1 MKRAVSMF
9 LVLLLWSSLLFPAV
23 NSNAASNKQTGEKYE
38 ILEIVSHDS
47 SGSPLA
53 DDYVNNT
60 KNLNITT
67 MTMKR
72 FVALRDELDGK
83 YDAIVISQGD
93 YNPEKL
99 GKSSGNAQAHNT
111 TNIMNDITDLRAEE
125 IKEFYIEKGL
135 PIFIYRNSGSD
146 QDVLKY
152 SNSKL
157 YKHFSSYLK
166 NQKDNVIFFRN
177 KLQNDF

>member
-1 MKRAVSMF
+1 MKRAVSVL
-9 LVLLLWSSLLFPAV
+9 LVLLLWSSLLLPAV

-38 ILEIVSHDS
+38 ILEIVSHVS

-93 YNPEKL
+93 YNPQIIGGSDDAPTASTSQRDQQHDTKNVL
-99 GKSSGNAQAHNT
+99 
-111 TNIMNDITDLRAEE
+111 NDITNLKAKQ
-125 IKEFYIEKGL
+125 IKDFYIEKGL
-135 PIFIYRNSGSD
+135 PVFIYKKDGSNEN
-146 QDVLKY
+146 VLRY
-152 SNSKL
+152 TNSKL
-157 YKHFSSYLK
+157 YK
-166 NQKDNVIFFRN
+166 IMGI
-177 KLQNDF
+177 